1 MITTSELH
9 PRVRRSIFTARHLG
23 WAFVTVAALL
33 IAGCGKKTGAPGGGA
48 VPPPAQAAAA
58 TASPVAQAILA
69 EWRQGDQTAA
79 VRDFLAADWSARPLF
94 AADSVLSLS
103 EAQFQALSDT
113 DRQAKSGELT
123 AQLDS
128 LKKLAV
134 AVAQAG
140 NNALAQGDAP
150 QARKDFNALKQFG
163 SALAGSEN
171 LLLAQLTGQAIV
183 KKADAGL
190 AKIQP

>member
-1 MITTSELH
+1 MIATSELH
-9 PRVRRSIFTARHLG
+9 TRGRCPIFAARQLG
-23 WAFVTVAALL
+23 WACVTVAALL
-33 IAGCGKKTGAPGGGA
+33 MAGCGKKTGAPGGGS
-48 VPPPAQAAAA
+48 VPPPAQTAAA
-58 TASPVAQAILA
+58 ASPVAPAILA
-69 EWRQGDQTAA
+69 EWRQGDPAAA
-79 VRDFLAADWSARPLF
+79 VRDFLAADWSGRPLF

-103 EAQFQALSDT
+103 EAQFRALSDA

-140 NNALAQGDAP
+140 NNALAQGDAA
-150 QARKDFNALKQFG
+150 QARKDFDALKQFG
-163 SALAGSEN
+163 AALAGSEN
-171 LLLAQLTGQAIV
+171 LLLVQLTGQAIA